1 MKNIY
6 FILIIATIISSCKK
20 NRNSVSWNTFYKLP
34 ISSDTLNLNSF
45 IKQDKLYLSDDETY
59 LSFKDTFALYNL
71 GMDIIDHSIQLDFV
85 DSIKIPSILSGIQF
99 SPGFQIPYQFTESH
113 FFDFNSIQ
121 LKELQF
127 DSLIFDY
134 TVESSIGGKIEI
146 NLSILDAFNP
156 IGNNFNALIS
166 TPISQG
172 VSTGKLNLNGFK
184 FDLTKNGTSFNHI
197 STLFTIGVSSDNIQ
211 DLVFQNNDYIVIK
224 FEISSLKIAS
234 ALGYLGSENI
244 VDNTEIKIQ
253 FMENLK
259 SKNFEINDSEF
270 ELIIKNGI
278 GIDAQLKLNKIEF
291 KKENQFQ
298 ALDHLSINQNINI
311 NRALDLGQ
319 DFQYSVMN
327 INFNNSNSNLPQLIS
342 MFPEQINID
351 YQLLTN
357 PLGNQSGYN
366 DFIYQQHPLSL
377 DLSVDIPLKQNLDSI
392 VFSDTLNYELP
403 KNIDV
408 NDALIK
414 LDFTNEFPWKCCAN
428 LKLMSGEIL
437 NSTPICINH
446 CQVDNLGNFIKAT
459 NSINKLDLEN
469 DLLIQLQN
477 DNRIILELVI
487 SSPDSINYFPIL
499 GNKNLFYSINMD
511 VNSKINLN

>member
-6 FILIIATIISSCKK
+6 FIFIITTIITSCKK
-20 NRNSVSWNTFYKLP
+20 NRNSVSWNTFYQLP
-34 ISSDTLNLNSF
+34 ITSDTLNLNSF
-45 IKQDKLYLSDDETY
+45 INQEKLYLSDDGSY
-59 LSFKDTFALYNL
+59 LSFKDTFELYEF
-71 GMDIIDHSIQLDFV
+71 GKDIFDQSIQLDFV

-99 SPGFQIPYQFTESH
+99 SAGFQIPYQFTESH
-113 FFDFNSIQ
+113 FFDFSSIQ

-134 TVESSIGGKIEI
+134 TVESSIGGKIDI
-146 NLSILDAFNP
+146 NLSILDAFNT

-166 TPISQG
+166 TPLSQG
-172 VSTGKLNLNGFK
+172 VSTGKLNLNDFK
-184 FDLTKNGTSFNHI
+184 FDLTKNGTAFNHI
-197 STLFTIGVSSDNIQ
+197 STLFTIGISSDNTQ

-224 FEISSLKIAS
+224 YEISSIKIAS

-244 VDNTEIKIQ
+244 VGNNEIKIP

-291 KKENQFQ
+291 KKKNQIQ
-298 ALDHLSINQNINI
+298 TLDHLSINQNINI
-311 NRALDLGQ
+311 NRALDLGHA
-319 DFQYSVMN
+319 FQYSLMN
-327 INFNNSNSNLPQLIS
+327 INFNNSNSNLHQLIS

-392 VFSDTLNYELP
+392 VFLDTISFELP
-403 KNIDV
+403 KNINV

-428 LKLMSGEIL
+428 LKLISGEIL

-446 CQVDNLGNFIKAT
+446 SQVDNLGNFIQAT
-459 NSINKLDLEN
+459 NSINELDLEN
-469 DLLIQLQN
+469 DLLIELQN
-477 DNRIILELVI
+477 DNRIIIELVI
-487 SSPDSINYFPIL
+487 SSPDSTNYFPIL

>member
-1 MKNIY
+1 VKNIY
-6 FILIIATIISSCKK
+6 FIFIITTIITSCKK
-20 NRNSVSWNTFYKLP
+20 NRKSVSWNTFYQLP
-34 ISSDTLNLNSF
+34 ITSDTLNLNSF
-45 IKQDKLYLSDDETY
+45 INQEKLYLSDDGSY
-59 LSFKDTFALYNL
+59 LFFKDTFELYEF
-71 GMDIIDHSIQLDFV
+71 GKDIFDQSIQLDFV

-172 VSTGKLNLNGFK
+172 VSTGKLNLNEFK

-197 STLFTIGVSSDNIQ
+197 STLFTIGVSSDNTQ

-244 VDNTEIKIQ
+244 VDNNEIKIP

-270 ELIIKNGI
+270 KLIIKNGI

-291 KKENQFQ
+291 KKKNQIQ
-298 ALDHLSINQNINI
+298 TLDHLSINQNINI
-311 NRALDLGQ
+311 NRALDLGY
-319 DFQYSVMN
+319 DFQYSMMK

-342 MFPEQINID
+342 MFPEQININ

-392 VFSDTLNYELP
+392 VFLDTLNYELP

-414 LDFTNEFPWKCCAN
+414 LDFNNEFPWKCCAN

-437 NSTPICINH
+437 NSVPICINH
-446 CQVDNLGNFIKAT
+446 CQVDNSGNFVQAT

-499 GNKNLFYSINMD
+499 GNHNLYYSINMD

>member
-1 MKNIY
+1 MKNLY

-34 ISSDTLNLNSF
+34 ISSDTLNLKSF
-45 IKQDKLYLSDDETY
+45 INEDKLYLNEDGTY
-59 LSFKDTFALYNL
+59 LSFKDTFELYKI
-71 GMDIIDHSIQLDFV
+71 GIDIIDQSIQLDFV

-99 SPGFQIPYQFTESH
+99 SPGFQIPFQFTESH
-113 FFDFNSIQ
+113 FFDFNSIK
-121 LKELQF
+121 LKELHF
-127 DSLIFDY
+127 ESLIFNY
-134 TVESSIGGKIEI
+134 TVESSIDGKIDL

-172 VSTGKLNLNGFK
+172 VSTGKLNLDGFK
-184 FDLTKNGTSFNHI
+184 FDLTKGSTAFNHI
-197 STLFTIGVSSDNIQ
+197 STQFTIGISSENLQ
-211 DLVFQNNDYIVIK
+211 DLVFQNTDYILIK

-244 VDNTEIKIQ
+244 VDTTEIKIP
-253 FMENLK
+253 FMENLN

-270 ELIIKNGI
+270 ELLIKNGI

-298 ALDHLSINQNINI
+298 ALDHLSVNQNINI
-311 NRALDLGQ
+311 NRALDLEH
-319 DFQYSVMN
+319 DFQYSVTE
-327 INFNNSNSNLPQLIS
+327 INFNNSNSNLPQIMS
-342 MFPEQINID
+342 IFPEKVNID

-377 DLSVDIPLKQNLDSI
+377 DLSVDIPLNQNLDSI
-392 VFSDTLNYELP
+392 VFLDTLNYELP
-403 KNIDV
+403 KNIIISDV
-408 NDALIK
+408 LIK
-414 LDFTNEFPWKCCAN
+414 LDFNNGFPWKCCAN
-428 LKLMSGEIL
+428 LNLISGESL
-437 NSTPICINH
+437 NSAPICINH
-446 CQVDNLGNFIKAT
+446 CQVDNLGNFIQAT
-459 NSINKLDLEN
+459 NSKNELDLEN
-469 DLLIQLQN
+469 DLLIELQN
-477 DNRIILELVI
+477 NNRIILELVI
-487 SSPDSINYFPIL
+487 SSPDSTNYFPIL
-499 GNKNLFYSINMD
+499 ENQNFYYSINMD

>member
-1 MKNIY
+1 VKNIY
-6 FILIIATIISSCKK
+6 FILLIATIISSCKK
-20 NRNSVSWNTFYKLP
+20 NRSPVSWNTFYKLP

-45 IKQDKLYLSDDETY
+45 IKQDKLYLSDDGTY
-59 LSFKDTFALYNL
+59 LSFKDTFELYEL
-71 GMDIIDHSIQLDFV
+71 GKDIIDQSIQLDFE

-99 SPGFQIPYQFTESH
+99 SPGFQIPFQFTESH

-121 LKELQF
+121 LKELEF

-134 TVESSIGGKIEI
+134 TVESSIDGKIDI
-146 NLSILDAFNP
+146 NLSILDAFNT

-166 TPISQG
+166 TPISQEG
-172 VSTGKLNLNGFK
+172 SAGKLNLNGFK
-184 FDLTKNGTSFNHI
+184 FDLTKSGTVFNHI
-197 STLFTIGVSSDNIQ
+197 STLFTIGISSENIQ
-211 DLVFQNNDYIVIK
+211 DLVFQDNDYIVIK

-244 VDNTEIKIQ
+244 EDNTEIKIP

-259 SKNFEINDSEF
+259 SKNFELNDSEF
-270 ELIIKNGI
+270 ELLIKNGI

-291 KKENQFQ
+291 KKDNLIQT
-298 ALDHLSINQNINI
+298 LDHLSINQNINI
-311 NRALDLGQ
+311 NRALDLGHH
-319 DFQYSVMN
+319 FQYSVMN

-342 MFPEQINID
+342 IFPEQINID
-351 YQLLTN
+351 YQLLTT

-366 DFIYQQHPLSL
+366 DFIYQEHPLSL
-377 DLSVDIPLKQNLDSI
+377 DLFVDIPLKQNLDSI
-392 VFSDTLNYELP
+392 VFSDTLSFELP
-403 KNIDV
+403 KNINI

-414 LDFTNEFPWKCCAN
+414 LDFTNEFPWECCAN
-428 LKLMSGEIL
+428 LKLISGKTL

-446 CQVDNLGNFIKAT
+446 CQIDNLGNFVQAT
-459 NSINKLDLEN
+459 NSINELDLEN
-469 DLLIQLQN
+469 DLLIELQN
-477 DNRIILELVI
+477 ENRIILELEI

-499 GNKNLFYSINMD
+499 GNHNLYYSIKMD

>member
-6 FILIIATIISSCKK
+6 FIFIIATIITSCKK

-45 IKQDKLYLSDDETY
+45 IKQDKLYLSDDGTY
-59 LSFKDTFALYNL
+59 LSFKDTFELYEL
-71 GMDIIDHSIQLDFV
+71 GKDIIDQSIQLDFE

-99 SPGFQIPYQFTESH
+99 SPGFQIPFQFTESH

-121 LKELQF
+121 LKELEF

-134 TVESSIGGKIEI
+134 TVESSIDGKIDI
-146 NLSILDAFNP
+146 NLSILDAFNT

-166 TPISQG
+166 TPISQEG
-172 VSTGKLNLNGFK
+172 SAGKLNLNGFK
-184 FDLTKNGTSFNHI
+184 FDLTKSGTVFNHI
-197 STLFTIGVSSDNIQ
+197 STLFTIGISSDNIQ

-244 VDNTEIKIQ
+244 EDNTEIKIP

-259 SKNFEINDSEF
+259 SKNFELNDSEF
-270 ELIIKNGI
+270 ELLIKNGI

-291 KKENQFQ
+291 KKENQIQ
-298 ALDHLSINQNINI
+298 TLDHLSINQNINI
-311 NRALDLGQ
+311 NRALDFGH
-319 DFQYSVMN
+319 DFQYSLMN

-342 MFPEQINID
+342 IFPEKINID

-377 DLSVDIPLKQNLDSI
+377 DLLVDIPLKQNLDSI
-392 VFSDTLNYELP
+392 VFSDTLSFELP
-403 KNIDV
+403 KNINV

-414 LDFTNEFPWKCCAN
+414 LDFTNGFPWECCAN
-428 LKLMSGEIL
+428 LKLISGKNL
-437 NSTPICINH
+437 NSTHICINH
-446 CQVDNLGNFIKAT
+446 CQVDNLGNFVQAT
-459 NSINKLDLEN
+459 NSINELDLEN
-469 DLLIQLQN
+469 DLLIELQN
-477 DNRIILELVI
+477 DNRIILELII
-487 SSPDSINYFPIL
+487 SSPDSTNYFPIL
-499 GNKNLFYSINMD
+499 GNQNLYYSINMD
-511 VNSKINLN
+511 VNSEINLN